1 MKKLIAKT
9 STIFVAILFL
19 LASCSKKS
27 NEKITSVSD
36 DKNYVVSEDFDEDA
50 FIAEEMAENR
60 SDETNGKFIASDI
73 DESIFESCV
82 VPDLNLF
89 KYELNKTGDGLII
102 TDYSGTD
109 IENLKFPEEIEGFP
123 VVELELGI
131 SLNRHEEV
139 KVLMIPDSVKKL
151 GNSAFY
157 GWTGLEHIHLPAS
170 LEVIENGVFVG
181 CISLQELVIPNG
193 VKRIEEAFGLYYYED
208 TYKGNKIRFLSIPE
222 SVTELGDRAFE
233 NCYYLEEIK
242 LPSSLASLPKGI
254 FKNCYSLKEIEIPNT
269 VTSIPDEAF
278 LGCISLNSVIIPES
292 VTEIGKKAFAG
303 CNSLEELTIPNSVI
317 TIKEEAFGLYEKPYE
332 AKFIEPSLDVE
343 IGNYIGIRSLVIPD
357 SVETIEIYTFE
368 GLTKLEFLKLPNS
381 LNKIEK
387 GLFNDGFKSTLKSL
401 KTIEL
406 SSSCEE
412 IGDEAFVGLTSLEEI
427 VIPESLAH
435 INFGSRPFSGTKLN
449 LKTQARLRQLGY
461 EGDF

>member
-1 MKKLIAKT
+1 MQKT
-9 STIFVAILFL
+9 RQFITMTSMIFTASVFL
-19 LASCSKKS
+19 LVGCSKKS
-27 NEKITSVSD
+27 NEKTTSASD

-50 FIAEEMAENR
+50 FIAEMMAENR

-82 VPDLNLF
+82 VPDLSLF
-89 KYELNKTGDGLII
+89 KYELNKTGNGLII
-102 TDYSGTD
+102 TEYSGTD

-123 VVELELGI
+123 VVELEL

-151 GNSAFY
+151 GNSAFFN
-157 GWTGLEHIHLPAS
+157 WTGLEHIHLPAS
-170 LEVIENGVFVG
+170 LEVIEDSVFDG
-181 CISLQELVIPNG
+181 CTSLQELVIPNG
-193 VKRIEEAFGLYYYED
+193 VKRIEEAFGLSYEND
-208 TYKGNKIRFLSIPE
+208 SNKIRFLSIPE
-222 SVTELGDRAFE
+222 SVTELGNRAFK

-242 LPSSLASLPKGI
+242 LPSSLSNLPEGI

-317 TIKEEAFGLYEKPYE
+317 TIKGEAFGLYEKPYE
-332 AKFIEPSLDVE
+332 AKFIEPFLDME
-343 IGNYIGIRSLVIPD
+343 IGNYIGIKSLVIPD
-357 SVETIEIYTFE
+357 SVENIETYTFE

-381 LNKIEK
+381 LKKIEY

-412 IGDEAFVGLTSLEEI
+412 IGDKAFVGLTSLEEI

-435 INFGSRPFSGTKLN
+435 INFEGRPFSDTKLS

>member
-1 MKKLIAKT
+1 MQKT
-9 STIFVAILFL
+9 RQFITMTSMIFTASVFL
-19 LASCSKKS
+19 LVGCSKKS
-27 NEKITSVSD
+27 NEKITSASD

-50 FIAEEMAENR
+50 FIAEMMAENR

-82 VPDLNLF
+82 VPDLSLF

-102 TDYSGTD
+102 TEYSGTD
-109 IENLKFPEEIEGFP
+109 IENLKFPEKIEGFP
-123 VVELELGI
+123 VVELEL
-131 SLNRHEEV
+131 SLNQHEEV

-151 GNSAFY
+151 GNSAFFN
-157 GWTGLEHIHLPAS
+157 WTGLEHIHLPAS
-170 LEVIENGVFVG
+170 LEVIEDSVFDG
-181 CISLQELVIPNG
+181 CTSLQELVIPNG
-193 VKRIEEAFGLYYYED
+193 VKRIEEAFGLSYEND
-208 TYKGNKIRFLSIPE
+208 SNKIRFLSIPE
-222 SVTELGDRAFE
+222 SVTELGDRTFK

-242 LPSSLASLPKGI
+242 LPSSLSNLPEGI

-278 LGCISLNSVIIPES
+278 FGCISLNSVIIPES

-303 CNSLEELTIPNSVI
+303 CNSLEKLTIPNSVI
-317 TIKEEAFGLYEKPYE
+317 TIKGEAFGLYEKPYE
-332 AKFIEPSLDVE
+332 AKFIEPFLDVE
-343 IGNYIGIRSLVIPD
+343 IGNYIGIKSLVIPD
-357 SVETIEIYTFE
+357 SVENIETYTFE

-381 LNKIEK
+381 LKKIEY

-412 IGDEAFVGLTSLEEI
+412 IGDKAFVGLTSLEEI
-427 VIPESLAH
+427 VIPESLTH
-435 INFGSRPFSGTKLN
+435 INFEGRPFSGTKLN

>member
-1 MKKLIAKT
+1 MQKT
-9 STIFVAILFL
+9 RQFITITSMIFTASVFL
-19 LASCSKKS
+19 LAGCSKKS
-27 NEKITSVSD
+27 NEKITSASD

-50 FIAEEMAENR
+50 FIAEMMAENR

-82 VPDLNLF
+82 VPDLSLF

-102 TDYSGTD
+102 TEYSGTD
-109 IENLKFPEEIEGFP
+109 IENLKFPEKIEGFP
-123 VVELELGI
+123 VVELEL
-131 SLNRHEEV
+131 SLNQHEEV

-151 GNSAFY
+151 GNSAFFN
-157 GWTGLEHIHLPAS
+157 WTGLEHIHLPAS
-170 LEVIENGVFVG
+170 LEVIEDSVFDG
-181 CISLQELVIPNG
+181 CTSLQELVIPNG
-193 VKRIEEAFGLYYYED
+193 VKRIEEAFGLSYEND
-208 TYKGNKIRFLSIPE
+208 SNKIRFLSIPE
-222 SVTELGDRAFE
+222 SVTELGDRTFK

-242 LPSSLASLPKGI
+242 LPSSLSNLPEGI

-278 LGCISLNSVIIPES
+278 FGCISLNSVIIPES

-303 CNSLEELTIPNSVI
+303 CNSLEKLTIPNSVI
-317 TIKEEAFGLYEKPYE
+317 TIKGEAFGLYEKPYE
-332 AKFIEPSLDVE
+332 AKFIEPFLDME
-343 IGNYIGIRSLVIPD
+343 IGNYIGIKSLVIPD
-357 SVETIEIYTFE
+357 SVENIETYTFE

-381 LNKIEK
+381 LKKIEY

-412 IGDEAFVGLTSLEEI
+412 IGDKAFVGLTSLEEI
-427 VIPESLAH
+427 VIPESLTH
-435 INFGSRPFSGTKLN
+435 INFEGRPFSGTKLN

>member
-1 MKKLIAKT
+1 MQKT
-9 STIFVAILFL
+9 RQFITITSIIFTASVFL

-27 NEKITSVSD
+27 NEKTTSVSD
-36 DKNYVVSEDFDEDA
+36 DKNYVVNEDFDEDA
-50 FIAEEMAENR
+50 FIAEMMAENR

-82 VPDLNLF
+82 VPDLSLF

-102 TDYSGTD
+102 TEYSGTD

-123 VVELELGI
+123 VVELEL
-131 SLNRHEEV
+131 SLNWHEEV

-151 GNSAFY
+151 GNSAFFN
-157 GWTGLEHIHLPAS
+157 WTGLEHIHLPAS
-170 LEVIENGVFVG
+170 LEVIEDGVFAG
-181 CISLQELVIPNG
+181 CASLQELVIPNG
-193 VKRIEEAFGLYYYED
+193 VKRIEKAFGLSHEND
-208 TYKGNKIRFLSIPE
+208 SNKIRFLSIPG

-242 LPSSLASLPKGI
+242 LPSSLSSLPEGI

-292 VTEIGKKAFAG
+292 VTEIGEKAFAG

-317 TIKEEAFGLYEKPYE
+317 TIKGEAFGLYEKPYE
-332 AKFIEPSLDVE
+332 AKFIEPFLDME
-343 IGNYIGIRSLVIPD
+343 IGNYIGIKSLVIPD
-357 SVETIEIYTFE
+357 SVENIETYTFE

-381 LNKIEK
+381 LKKIEM
-387 GLFNDGFKSTLKSL
+387 GLFNDGFKSNLKSL

-412 IGDEAFVGLTSLEEI
+412 IGDKAFVGLTSLEEI

-435 INFGSRPFSGTKLN
+435 INFGVRPFSGTKLN

-461 EGDF
+461 EYDF